1 MPEDKKDEENN
12 AEEGKGG
19 DKDEDQDDGDTCCA
33 QYGRCILS
41 FVKNLYYFFRY
52 IFMMI
57 AETIGLCWYPL
68 KQRTGDCCDCCGKR
82 MEQHRDPAYGTF

>member
-12 AEEGKGG
+12 AEEGKAA
-19 DKDEDQDDGDTCCA
+19 DPKDEDQDNGDTCCA
-33 QYGRCILS
+33 QYGRCVVN
-41 FVKNLYYFFRY
+41 FVKNVYYFFRY

-82 MEQHRDPAYGTF
+82 ME